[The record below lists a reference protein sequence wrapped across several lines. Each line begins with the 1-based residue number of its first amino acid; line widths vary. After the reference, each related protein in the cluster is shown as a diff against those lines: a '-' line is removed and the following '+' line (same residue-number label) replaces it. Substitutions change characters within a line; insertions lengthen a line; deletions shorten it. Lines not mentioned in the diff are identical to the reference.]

1 MKEYIPAPNDIGLRN
16 TMLDTDAP
24 DNWYTDSTQA
34 RKTSSS
40 VIGAY
45 IIIKF

>member
-1 MKEYIPAPNDIGLRN
+1 MMEDILAPNGIGLRN

-24 DNWYTDSTQA
+24 DNWSTDRTQA

-40 VIGAY
+40 VISAY
-45 IIIKF
+45 TRA